1 MKIRQISLFLENT
14 SGRLVD
20 ALSLLSEAKINIRAL
35 SLSDTSDFGILRLIV
50 NDVDKAHQ
58 VLTEK
63 HYSVLKSDVVAVE
76 VEDRPGALVD
86 ILKILR
92 QVGINVEYTYA
103 FVERSEERAILI
115 FRFDDV
121 EKGIEALKA
130 EGVTLLSSEEVLSR

>member
-20 ALSLLSEAKINIRAL
+20 ALSLLSEANINIRAL

-130 EGVTLLSSEEVLSR
+130 EGVTLLSSEEVISR

>member
-20 ALSLLSEAKINIRAL
+20 ALSLLSEANINIRAL

>member
-63 HYSVLKSDVVAVE
+63 NYSVLKSDVVAVE

>member
-1 MKIRQISLFLENT
+1 MKIKQISLFLENT

-20 ALSLLSEAKINIRAL
+20 ALSLLSEANINIRAL

-50 NDVDKAHQ
+50 NNVDKAHQ

-63 HYSVLKSDVVAVE
+63 HYTVLKSDVVAVE

-86 ILKILR
+86 ILKILKN
-92 QVGINVEYTYA
+92 VGINVEYTYA
-103 FVERSEERAILI
+103 FVERSADRAILV

-121 EKGIEALKA
+121 EKGIQALKA
-130 EGVTLLSSEEVLSR
+130 EGVTLLSSEQVLSR

>member
-20 ALSLLSEAKINIRAL
+20 ALSLLSEANINIRAL

-63 HYSVLKSDVVAVE
+63 HYSVLKSNVVAVE

>member
-1 MKIRQISLFLENT
+1 MKIKQISLFLENT

-20 ALSLLSEAKINIRAL
+20 ALSLLSEANVNIRAL

-58 VLTEK
+58 ILTEK
-63 HYSVLKSDVVAVE
+63 HYTVLKSDVVAVE

-86 ILKILR
+86 ILKILKAA
-92 QVGINVEYTYA
+92 GINVEYTYA
-103 FVERSEERAILI
+103 FVERSADRAILI
-115 FRFDDV
+115 FRFDDM
-121 EKGIEALKA
+121 EKGVRALNA

>member
-1 MKIRQISLFLENT
+1 MKIKQISLFLENT

-20 ALSLLSEAKINIRAL
+20 ALSLLSEANVNIRAL

-58 VLTEK
+58 ILAEK

-86 ILKILR
+86 ILKILKEA
-92 QVGINVEYTYA
+92 GINVEYTYA
-103 FVERSEERAILI
+103 FVERIEERAILI